1 MQTISINQNN
11 DIYIDTSGN
20 IAIKNDIEALADIS
34 KNKVLTTLGEP
45 EYNQLEGIPYFDTIF
60 CDNPKI
66 DLFQAAIIQTLKDTE
81 NVSDVNNFNYT
92 QNKGVFSYSVTINSD
107 FGDVQLNG

>member
-81 NVSDVNNFNYT
+81 NVYKQVIEVERQAEILSQEEKEREDVKEY
-92 QNKGVFSYSVTINSD
+92 QE
-107 FGDVQLNG
+107 